1 MPSHDRSAPGREPSS
16 ARPVSLLP
24 ADVLACAALTTPLL
38 RDALRLARWSAPAT
52 PLTPEGL
59 PYATDIRAADE
70 ALGLWSHG
78 LDAEAASEGPDWV
91 DAEAVEAARF
101 ALPWRTAVR
110 LGLLEATADWAGP
123 EPGLE
128 ERVRDPDQVLRWWTE
143 VFEASVGRARDDLSA
158 GTPWPGVDEPCLVT
172 AVLRFLYEAPDGFRV
187 PLPVLVGAVLR
198 EPAEGPGPDLPLPSR
213 DRRRATG
220 RVVRTLRQLLGTG
233 AVALVAAEDAGP
245 DGAAPRCAGYGHPAV
260 ELTPLGRYGVR
271 GFLEE
276 EGVEAPLVGS
286 LAGAGAAGFLDALGT
301 LPPDRLIAEVRP
313 WLDERTPAAALRQIV
328 AVTDGPGRAL
338 RRWTG
343 TKVLDAT
350 SSEIGRELRALL
362 SSDRPSVVS
371 LAAVVL
377 LTSGT
382 LSPEEVDGV
391 MSGHGHWVVIDMIAA
406 AAERS
411 PEDLPGFLSADGVP
425 DIEQLVLEDTDRL
438 WSPEHPDTLPV
449 LNAVGRHHPDA
460 STAAR
465 AREAVRA
472 RAVAQ
477 LRRRPGLSPPAHRN
491 PFRPWSRGAADPGY
505 GGGDAEAPEAGPDD
519 GRERFRVRNWFR
531 RRPRNPWRVRGR
543 HRAQDRDRP

>member
-128 ERVRDPDQVLRWWTE
+128 ERVRDPDQVLRWWTG

-233 AVALVAAEDAGP
+233 AVALVTAEDAGP

-301 LPPDRLIAEVRP
+301 LPPERLIAEVRP

-350 SSEIGRELRALL
+350 SSEIGPELRALL

-377 LTSGT
+377 LTSGM

-391 MSGHGHWVVIDMIAA
+391 MAGHGHWVVIDMIAA

-425 DIEQLVLEDTDRL
+425 DIEQLVLDDTDRL

-449 LNAVGRHHPDA
+449 LDAVGRHHPDA

-477 LRRRPGLSPPAHRN
+477 LRKRPGLSPPHRN

-505 GGGDAEAPEAGPDD
+505 GGGAAEAPDAGRDD